1 MEEDIVSEG
10 VINTAIIRL
19 VMINR
24 TWPESIKVKF
34 RSAVL
39 DHTECHYRGENGKK
53 EQEIEKIILRK
64 DRWKTAKCFDF
75 I

>member
-10 VINTAIIRL
+10 VINTAIIRM

-24 TWPESIKVKF
+24 TWPERIKVKF

-39 DHTECHYRGENGKK
+39 DHPECHYRGENRKK
-53 EQEIEKIILRK
+53 KRRKLRK
-64 DRWKTAKCFDF
+64 
-75 I
+75 